1 MSASNLSTF
10 YRSNSLQS
18 ARGWP
23 GLKVSHFATQH
34 QQSAS
39 CFEAMLST
47 CVLAN
52 KPGSFAQGD
61 LPTSNLDSTMD
72 KLRQDPLGH
81 LAPDVESTLKGLEQ
95 HPLDLLPPHMRAA
108 LKEDQSQRSKAT
120 EAQHLLR
127 VTPKIEP
134 APRPSPGIT
143 WNGGS
148 LTTAE
153 LQIVAVLNRH
163 KDQCPLS
170 WKSLTE
176 KANDPS
182 TPPDLK
188 AAIKGLQQDSGLFY
202 AIGSQGDG
210 RCGGK
215 INAKDLAGFSNHH
228 PQVAAFQEAQAQSY
242 EQNYIPSD
250 GSGGLQPSVMTLSD
264 ALREFYRYSENLS
277 KDLSLDEFKKMV
289 GGESKNGK
297 FPPQVIA
304 AAQYFLDH
312 PDAWNQLCGGSKGK
326 MHKEDFLQVAS
337 SSMSLTQTELNT
349 VEMIKDHQDTFFGS
363 GVLTRDKLAKMKD
376 DKSLDPK
383 VREAASQLLSD
394 PLLFGL
400 LNNSI
405 TGYKTHHKFF
415 DFGGG
420 HTVDSGNISK
430 KDFAHFCTNMS
441 SANRNVQQPITHGAQ
456 TAEEQNAVADMKM
469 GLMDQPDIKSAKKN
483 GGAVMHVVDSVLKIE
498 TKVLDLAA
506 TAVGLLSFIPG
517 LGQVADLASMVLEA
531 ESQAANLLRTAIN
544 GGDMKRA
551 LEEAGLNMAAQAI
564 GLIAGPEVKL
574 AIRNGLVKHL
584 MEEALA
590 AGIDLSVS
598 TAQDYAE
605 GYVNNLKARLA
616 GGPEQNLS
624 LPSMPSFQ
632 SVASNVPFVG
642 IALS

>member
-1 MSASNLSTF
+1 
-10 YRSNSLQS
+10 
-18 ARGWP
+18 
-23 GLKVSHFATQH
+23 
-34 QQSAS
+34 
-39 CFEAMLST
+39 
-47 CVLAN
+47 
-52 KPGSFAQGD
+52 
-61 LPTSNLDSTMD
+61 
-72 KLRQDPLGH
+72 
-81 LAPDVESTLKGLEQ
+81 
-95 HPLDLLPPHMRAA
+95 
-108 LKEDQSQRSKAT
+108 
-120 EAQHLLR
+120 
-127 VTPKIEP
+127 
-134 APRPSPGIT
+134 
-143 WNGGS
+143 
-148 LTTAE
+148 
-153 LQIVAVLNRH
+153 
-163 KDQCPLS
+163 
-170 WKSLTE
+170 
-176 KANDPS
+176 
-182 TPPDLK
+182 
-188 AAIKGLQQDSGLFY
+188 
-202 AIGSQGDG
+202 
-210 RCGGK
+210 
-215 INAKDLAGFSNHH
+215 
-228 PQVAAFQEAQAQSY
+228 
-242 EQNYIPSD
+242 
-250 GSGGLQPSVMTLSD
+250 
-264 ALREFYRYSENLS
+264 
-277 KDLSLDEFKKMV
+277 
-289 GGESKNGK
+289 
-297 FPPQVIA
+297 PQVIA

-574 AIRNGLVKHL
+574 A
-584 MEEALA
+584 
-590 AGIDLSVS
+590 
-598 TAQDYAE
+598 
-605 GYVNNLKARLA
+605 
-616 GGPEQNLS
+616 
-624 LPSMPSFQ
+624 
-632 SVASNVPFVG
+632 
-642 IALS
+642 